1 MAQNDTKKSNSTD
14 WNWLLLLVSLSL
26 LSRLVLINWVPLVRD
41 EILYAEA
48 IQSQIS
54 NPSLAIHFLG
64 EVVTWKPPLF
74 FLVYAPFV
82 AFLQNFVPGLEATYR
97 LPTILFG
104 VVNVL
109 LVYRLIKNV
118 KESRNIALFTAFIY
132 SLIFLTVYVDSTVL
146 IDTFNLTLI
155 LGALCLY
162 TEEGIG
168 RQRFVFAGVLTALAF
183 FTKLWVSTLI
193 PVLAL
198 VWAYTQQRKHLSDR
212 YFLLSLLSF
221 PAAALAYFA
230 WTFGTVA
237 QDVTPFQ
244 VLFDRVLIFG
254 LSFNQ
259 IYSSFYG
266 FFMNVNLWLGVGLFG
281 FFKFWKDKPFMTVW
295 AILSLVPFIAGY
307 GMPWYSL
314 PGMIPLAYF
323 SCLFLVRYEKIE
335 KTDTFFFITL
345 TLLILAG
352 YVLGI
357 LLWEQPI
364 REAYGPE
371 KEAGFMLAFK
381 DNVAIMGGWS
391 PSLAGYKF
399 LLERKYEGKYRDF
412 GWIIM
417 RNSSSAVSF
426 QTLADNY
433 QTEDRQFDSDIMCV
447 LMNITTTGC
456 DYRRISNVTKPEYV
470 AIAGFENQT
479 LSGFQLLYNSP
490 GIRIFKRNSE

>member
-1 MAQNDTKKSNSTD
+1 MAQNDTKKPDSTD
-14 WNWLLLLVSLSL
+14 WNWLLLLISLSL
-26 LSRLVLINWVPLVRD
+26 LSRLVLISWTPLNND

-82 AFLQNFVPGLEATYR
+82 AFLQHFVSGLEATYR
-97 LPTILFG
+97 LPTVLFG

-109 LVYRLIKNV
+109 LVYWLIKNLQ
-118 KESRNIALFTAFIY
+118 ESRNVAFFTAFIY
-132 SLIFLTVYVDSTVL
+132 SLVFLTVYVDSTVL

-162 TEEGIG
+162 TEESMG
-168 RQRFVFAGVLTALAF
+168 RQRFLFAGMLTALAF
-183 FTKLWVSTLI
+183 FTKLWISALI

-198 VWAYTQQRKHLSDR
+198 VWAYSQQQKHLSDR
-212 YFLLSLLSF
+212 YFLFSLLSL
-221 PAAALAYFA
+221 PTAALAYFA
-230 WTFGTVA
+230 WTSGTVA

-244 VLFDRVLIFG
+244 VLFDRVFLFG
-254 LSFNQ
+254 LSYNQ
-259 IYSSFYG
+259 ISGSFYG

-281 FFKFWKDKPFMTVW
+281 FFKFWKEKPFMTAW
-295 AILSLVPFIAGY
+295 AVLSLIPFIAGY
-307 GMPWYSL
+307 FMPWYSL

-352 YVLGI
+352 YALGI
-357 LLWEQPI
+357 LLSEQPTW
-364 REAYGPE
+364 ETYSPE
-371 KEAGFMLAFK
+371 KEAGSMLAFK
-381 DNVAIMGGWS
+381 DNVAIIGEWK
-391 PSLAGYKF
+391 PSIAGYKF
-399 LLERKYEGKYRDF
+399 LLERRYEGKYRDF
-412 GWIIM
+412 GWVILD
-417 RNSSSAVSF
+417 SSSNISLQAI
-426 QTLADNY
+426 ADNY
-433 QTEDRQFDSDIMCV
+433 QTREYNFNGNIMCV
-447 LMNITTTGC
+447 FMNSSSINC

-479 LSGFQLLYNSP
+479 LSGFQLLYSSP
-490 GIRIFKRNSE
+490 GIRIFKRTADK